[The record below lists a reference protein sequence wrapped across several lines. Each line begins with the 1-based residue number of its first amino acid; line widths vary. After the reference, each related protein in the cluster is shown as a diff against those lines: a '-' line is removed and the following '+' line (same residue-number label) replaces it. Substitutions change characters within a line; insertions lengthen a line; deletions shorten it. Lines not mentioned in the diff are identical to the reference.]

1 MKRLLLSSF
10 AALGLIGAPAHAVL
24 IDFAA
29 GAEAGQVD
37 IVASDLGDEIVSA
50 FGIVVDY
57 GPLSLVDAI
66 VGDIDTFGFLGP
78 DPDQAPQLHAFSW
91 LSDGLPFGNLAYTDF
106 QDIIAPIGGPGT
118 VYLEDLSLILDE
130 VYLASI
136 QPNDFILA
144 SLFFDEEVVDLGLL
158 SFIWDVDQEWDV
170 KGLNGQIIF
179 PSAEVPEPAT
189 LFLLGSG
196 LLGFG
201 LTRRRARS

>member
-24 IDFAA
+24 IDFVVD
-29 GAEAGQVD
+29 GPGIVD
-37 IVASDLGDEIVSA
+37 IVVSDLGDEIVSA

-57 GPLSLVDAI
+57 GPLTLVDAI
-66 VGDIDTFGFLGP
+66 VGDADFLGGP
-78 DPDQAPQLHAFSW
+78 DPDQIPQIHAFSW
-91 LSDGLPFGNLAYTDF
+91 LSDGLPFGNFAYTDF
-106 QDIIAPIGGPGT
+106 QDVPGLIGGPGT
-118 VYLEDLSLILDE
+118 VYLEDLSLLDDAT
-130 VYLASI
+130 LAAI
-136 QPNDFILA
+136 QPNDFVLGSLA
-144 SLFFDEEVVDLGLL
+144 FAELEPDLSLL
-158 SFIWDVDQEWDV
+158 SFIWGPEWDV
-170 KGLNGQIIF
+170 KGLDGQIII

>member
-24 IDFAA
+24 IDFADA
-29 GAEAGQVD
+29 GGGQVD
-37 IVASDLGDEIVSA
+37 IVVSDLGNEIVSA

-57 GPLSLVDAI
+57 GPLTLVDAI
-66 VGDIDTFGFLGP
+66 VGDLATFGFLGP

-106 QDIIAPIGGPGT
+106 QDFPGLIGGPGT
-118 VYLEDLSLILDE
+118 VYLEDLSLIDDAT
-130 VYLASI
+130 LALL

-144 SLFFDEEVVDLGLL
+144 SLFFLEPDVDLGLL
-158 SFIWDVDQEWDV
+158 SFNWDIDREWDV
-170 KGLNGQIIF
+170 KGLGGQVII
-179 PSAEVPEPAT
+179 PSSEVPEPAT

-201 LTRRRARS
+201 LTRRRRARS